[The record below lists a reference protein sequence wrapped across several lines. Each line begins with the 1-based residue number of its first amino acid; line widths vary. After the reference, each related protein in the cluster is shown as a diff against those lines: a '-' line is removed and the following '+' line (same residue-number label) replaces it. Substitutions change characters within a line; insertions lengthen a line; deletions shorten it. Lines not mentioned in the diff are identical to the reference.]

1 MGSRRT
7 HVDRERRLREAG
19 LGERE
24 LAGFRSPIGLDPGV
38 RTPEE
43 TALSMAAE
51 IVAARH
57 GGTRIPL
64 TDAKAAIH
72 RDTGHPSIYP

>member
-1 MGSRRT
+1 
-7 HVDRERRLREAG
+7 
-19 LGERE
+19 

-64 TDAKAAIH
+64 TDAAIH
-72 RDTGHPSIYP
+72 CDTGHPSIYP